1 MKNLKHIQVVYF
13 TLLLWCMTTQLYSQ
27 ELLVENNKIYTSTSA
42 FLNKNDSAVLL
53 KERTYIELGILKDT
67 PPFEKSTTEIT
78 IEVTPL
84 GEFGTPK
91 KKYTKKLKVQ
101 NNQTESRGVYIDK
114 EVHAIRAYGAKVKV
128 IEIEHQKSNILT
140 KINPGNIYLKLWSD
154 HDIVYPLNETPD
166 YGLEIT
172 QKEFDNS
179 IHFSWN
185 KIKGADEYH
194 LEWTWIDN
202 YKAPSNDVNEPNYLA
217 ASEKKFFEKDFENNS
232 TRIQTSKTSYS
243 VANIYDSG
251 FLIGRVRAVGRFTA
265 PPYSHKYGSWSNH
278 TELKEYVSDWNY
290 IVVKGHEDQSKNWQ
304 FQASFAEEGK
314 KKEVVSYFDGTLRN
328 RQTVTK
334 TNSNRKVVVG
344 EVIYDRQG
352 RPAIEVLPVPVS
364 RSSIKYYKKFN
375 QNSNNT
381 IYTYKDFDTDGNEKC
396 STPSNIMSR
405 FSGASNYYSSNVKK
419 QNNLQDFIPDAEGF
433 PFSQVEYTPDNTGR
447 ISRKGGVGKAHQ
459 LDTGHEMKY
468 FYTTPEREELTR
480 LFGEDNVGN
489 VAHYKKNIVIDPN
502 KQASASYID
511 AQGRTIATALV
522 GDRPINLEGL
532 ESEKDVSK
540 HLKIKHNI
548 LSNEKRST
556 YIPSTLDDSFVTT
569 KQVVSTKD
577 NAQFKFDYTFRQK
590 EKYKPIECK
599 KNTYN
604 YVYDFNFSVKNS
616 CGTEFIE
623 KDQRYSEFKGVLNES
638 KPFEVVLPIGD
649 YTITKKLTVQKDSLN
664 YFADQYIASLQDPEN
679 EECYI
684 DPSDFA
690 PNVDVKSC
698 LTVCHL
704 CILDYGIKPAIYKIG
719 QDMPFV
725 SVDSYRAAQNEFV
738 LAKLNRLYVSLG
750 VTFDYETLTNDLVWT
765 KTSPRLNVFDVKQN
779 ELWAIEEFNKNITY
793 EYSQEEY
800 KRAEK
805 EYIINSL
812 DQYFEGTSFSYTG
825 EYLQI
830 PSNVS
835 DKRILI
841 KGLEKTYT
849 QEFKEAIAACEAP
862 CDNTQMTFD
871 GCDIGK
877 TLLKSDMSPLGQY
890 SLNVEDGENPNLII
904 SPLSIL
910 NEDNDLPI
918 NLGID
923 KKDKKNW
930 RTPYGDKYYDSD
942 GQESKIEIIKINGSF
957 FPEFIEGKD
966 FDQDGKK
973 WVRPQHLALVADFI
987 DLWKPSWSESLIQ
1000 YHPEYAYYEYSL
1012 NACKLKR
1019 TVSIYNVYRRR
1030 MGLPRELSSDE
1041 FDSYLTQIESYEIAK
1056 KAKLFGENL
1065 LAKDPYFNASI
1076 PNVNDDLNKRKGIMN
1091 YAMNIRYEYMGG
1103 EDQPTNMLKLS
1114 YISVVTSG
1122 LIESEAK
1129 EFYSKPFSISSI
1141 EKLPESKRNLVW
1153 ENYKANYLSLKG
1165 KIKHV
1170 FLNKYAAEQNRY
1182 NGCIE
1187 GNPGY
1192 AYDYTKIFKK
1202 RVVFKRKYI
1211 IWTKTYTRIVDFYPG
1226 YLPTFIANTTNYCET
1241 NIELWENKIKRF
1253 VPIDNQYNSSADP
1266 SQVLTDKQNDSN
1278 YHQYAETGICPL
1290 ALDLEYF
1297 LQGVVKDKVSGRGNG
1312 LDFRNST
1319 DAIIY
1324 RGQYV
1329 TNKIFEAIE
1338 GEDSAT
1344 QALKIMSKRLSNK
1357 SLGLF
1362 IQNKEVCTLLLPESV
1377 GLNWND
1383 YTTQT
1388 ANGWSIIDFSK
1399 IYYDYYI
1406 QDNGIVTYSFR
1417 ILANIREGEKKFREV
1432 VLVGKTNI
1440 AIGECTINQGESP
1453 NANDVVGVGE
1463 DLGDGG
1469 EYGVYPCPDCP
1480 DPSGRDA
1487 DQDGIDDNCDNC
1499 RNKYNPSQL
1508 DTNGNGIGNVCEE
1521 IEEENDIYPCELGSG
1536 KDSDGDRYDDYCD
1549 NCPKIANPNQI
1560 DTDGDGIGDVCDK
1573 GNDDCTAPP
1582 SWVTD
1587 DFAKDL
1593 KDLIEEIRAI
1603 RGYTVYVRSEGK
1615 EYDKRDYKIVS
1626 DRLFSAY
1633 GLNYPLSTVR
1643 VNVSPGNALDGSYGS
1658 WYGTS
1663 IYYNGNANDE
1673 FQDNRLEIRFTD
1685 SDKSLIDDITAIES
1699 IQYVGLDV
1707 RKPAGGII
1715 IGDPADVIKS
1725 YYADIT
1731 YISNESERLT
1741 ERIEVSYHSIKVEL
1755 FDRLDMCKVLNE
1767 YTEEF
1772 KISRRLGNT
1781 KGVSNGKSC
1790 DCIPQP
1796 VAPKS
1801 CTDEYALFKDALDI
1815 KTETL
1820 VDLYGDSFEEITTNI
1835 KGYYLDRGFKDL
1847 RYTED
1852 PTNEIDEGEQ
1862 YFCAMNYAYITSYYL
1877 EYINTMLKADRSI
1890 ENPYFVSLSE
1900 FGQTYLNYGYDEM
1913 RSVVNAFKNYI
1924 SNGGEKKWI
1933 EYVNE
1938 IYKEEHPNI
1947 CPPKPMAP
1955 TGFSLPE
1962 PREVCLQLAENLI
1975 NTYSNEN
1982 YLNYLAQVREQ
1993 FIRDYTQKALEK
2005 AEETLTMERY
2015 DKEYQYTLYYY
2026 DQAGNLVQTVPP
2038 EGVDRET
2045 QNHTLKTEYQYNSLN
2060 QLIWQKT
2067 PDGGETRFA
2076 YDKLGRIIASQ
2087 NAKQLAYKKAGG
2099 KFSYTKYDELGRIIE
2114 AGELAPINIGQGFKY
2129 RIDGYGK
2136 LIEEFR
2142 VSRREVDHFN
2152 KFKVSKKEV
2161 TKTIYDNSLS
2171 LEAPIIQQNLRNRVA
2186 GILYYEN
2193 YDEGASHMD
2202 FNNAIYYSYDVHGN
2216 VETMATKI
2224 NDPILKDAEQEVKT
2238 VHYDYDLIS
2247 GNVHKVTYQKG
2258 KKDQYIHKYKYDADN
2273 RIVSVKTSKNG
2284 ILWQKDAQYSYY
2296 DHGPL
2301 KRTVLGNNGVQ
2312 GLDYVYTLQGWLKSV
2327 NGEQLNT
2334 EEDFGKDGKINNIAK
2349 DAYGYSLSYFLG
2361 DYLPRKENL
2370 ENYFAVST
2378 STTLPENTK
2387 NLYNGNIKS
2396 MVTNMQ
2402 DLKNN
2407 PLETA
2412 YNHYIYDQLNRI
2424 KAMNAMILGN
2434 NGIKNIK
2441 TGYVYDKNGNL
2452 QNLTRQAL
2460 KAGETVDMDAFS
2472 YRYKKNTNQLLLVN
2486 DKVKKEHFVSDID
2499 DQEAQIGI
2507 PFDGSPEN
2515 KASHNYVYDEIGQLV
2530 KDRTAGIESIEWTV
2544 SGKVKRIIKNIGN
2557 AYQEKICFNY
2567 DGLGNRISKEVHR
2580 AGRGAETVTTY
2591 YRRDAQGNVLAV
2603 YKNSYSPRTGT
2614 NQLVLEEHH
2623 IYGSSRLGIDT
2634 NRDSGI
2640 AIGKKE
2646 EDLYTQNYSTKVGAK
2661 RYELVN
2667 HLGNVINIVSDRKI
2681 IDDKGAN
2688 LYDTPSGKTN
2698 LSFNPEI
2705 IGYNDYYPFGML
2717 VPNRHGQADS
2727 YRYGFQGQEKDD
2739 EVKGEGNSYNY
2750 KYRMHD
2756 PRIGRFLS
2764 IDPLY
2769 KSYPHNSVYAFSEN
2783 RVIDGLEI
2791 EGLEVYLPNATKL
2804 NYDRNGDGKYDLD
2817 DKVEAPAV
2825 FMINGIV
2832 SLYNGFAGVFNY
2844 AGDLD
2849 KINSEN
2855 GGGNFT
2861 LLTKASKDKVINEV
2875 TVVSGAIQNYVATN
2889 SKTQIAKDIGN
2900 ALTKVE
2906 TYEDIFGGLLGD
2918 KGLGK
2923 LGLLSRLTKFK
2934 PCGCFVSGTQILTEE
2949 GYKNIED
2956 LKKGDLVWAYDD
2968 ESGSLELKKIT
2979 STFSRSF
2986 SQVYKIYFGN
2996 SIIEATH
3003 EHPFFIGGKWMNVDE
3018 LKVGDLLTLYD
3029 GSNILIDRIELV
3041 NGDFH
3046 VYNFEVEDFHTYFV
3060 SKQNVLVH
3068 NGDPCNTLVKKAKAL
3083 LGKELPVKGYKHFE
3097 QARNIALEL
3106 VGDLGAEARNTVGRL
3121 KKAYGHGKIIGRES
3135 KDKLVRWRIDYDP
3148 VKGAHIN
3155 VEDFRGGK
3163 GKKALKYSIEFE
3175 GGEKAYKKLI
3185 DNLNK

>member
-251 FLIGRVRAVGRFTA
+251 FLIGRVCAVGRFTA

-396 STPSNIMSR
+396 SAPSNIMSR

-649 YTITKKLTVQKDSLN
+649 YTITKKLTVQKDSLH

-704 CILDYGIKPAIYKIG
+704 CILDYGIKPVIYKIG
-719 QDMPFV
+719 QDIPFV

-779 ELWAIEEFNKNITY
+779 ELWAVEEFNKNITY

-1122 LIESEAK
+1122 LIESEAQ

-1344 QALKIMSKRLSNK
+1344 QALKIMSKRLTNK

-1463 DLGDGG
+1463 DLGNGG

-1924 SNGGEKKWI
+1924 NNGGEKKWI

-2661 RYELVN
+2661 RYELAN

-2688 LYDTPSGKTN
+2688 LYGTPSGKTN

-2739 EVKGEGNSYNY
+2739 EVKGEGNSINY
-2750 KYRMHD
+2750 KFRMHD
-2756 PRIGRFLS
+2756 PRVGRFLS
-2764 IDPLY
+2764 IDPLE
-2769 KSYPHNSVYAFSEN
+2769 SSFPWNSPYAFSEN
-2783 RVIDGLEI
+2783 VVIHATELEGAESKVVIKMNDADDGEVWHPYDIRNARTLHKDPVLHFMADIFNGADSKFNISDDHPFTIVATRQITDKFVKWQLIPKQVYYLKYHAKFVAKDVNGNESEI
-2791 EGLEVYLPNATKL
+2791 TLG
-2804 NYDRNGDGKYDLD
+2804 YDLPFHE
-2817 DKVEAPAV
+2817 VFFMGPLEAA
-2825 FMINGIV
+2825 
-2832 SLYNGFAGVFNY
+2832 
-2844 AGDLD
+2844 
-2849 KINSEN
+2849 E
-2855 GGGNFT
+2855 T
-2861 LLTKASKDKVINEV
+2861 VIGE
-2875 TVVSGAIQNYVATN
+2875 
-2889 SKTQIAKDIGN
+2889 IA
-2900 ALTKVE
+2900 
-2906 TYEDIFGGLLGD
+2906 F
-2918 KGLGK
+2918 
-2923 LGLLSRLTKFK
+2923 
-2934 PCGCFVSGTQILTEE
+2934 
-2949 GYKNIED
+2949 
-2956 LKKGDLVWAYDD
+2956 
-2968 ESGSLELKKIT
+2968 
-2979 STFSRSF
+2979 
-2986 SQVYKIYFGN
+2986 
-2996 SIIEATH
+2996 
-3003 EHPFFIGGKWMNVDE
+3003 
-3018 LKVGDLLTLYD
+3018 
-3029 GSNILIDRIELV
+3029 
-3041 NGDFH
+3041 
-3046 VYNFEVEDFHTYFV
+3046 
-3060 SKQNVLVH
+3060 
-3068 NGDPCNTLVKKAKAL
+3068 
-3083 LGKELPVKGYKHFE
+3083 
-3097 QARNIALEL
+3097 
-3106 VGDLGAEARNTVGRL
+3106 
-3121 KKAYGHGKIIGRES
+3121 GKIISMVSRNKVLVKSIGAMASKGAKIPQMTKRES
-3135 KDKLVRWRIDYDP
+3135 AEFFIENNLGKIGAEKQSVMNTIDFKKGVQEVVLEPGDRVWRFVKPGNENAPNQHFFTDAYGADVGPAGVGLTSGNLNLYEYIITAP
-3148 VKGAHIN
+3148 V
-3155 VEDFRGGK
+3155 
-3163 GKKALKYSIEFE
+3163 KALKTKIKGTKQTQFISKDIINN
-3175 GGEKAYKKLI
+3175 ATSKL
-3185 DNLNK
+3185 DNN